1 MAQYTYKVE
10 LETNTGFIL
19 DTDKLDTGTLG
30 YLLQDVTQYVRSVS
44 TRRGKSTL
52 QGKFTAGQMTVVF
65 DNRSRA
71 FDPKYTSSPYNG
83 SIVPRRRIIFSMGDA
98 SAPGA
103 VVPQFTGWIDDWN
116 LSYDVSGDSTST
128 AQCSDAFT
136 ILANQNV
143 NLTGLTAET
152 SSVRITR
159 VLNASSVQWPSDKTQ
174 IGFGTFQIGTATYN
188 GNALDYMQQV
198 SDSEAAYLFINSYGE
213 VTFSTWNY
221 LAIASSYG
229 SPDASFSTT
238 PGTALPINA
247 LEVLYGTEELVNN
260 ATVSGS
266 AGTVTVQD
274 TTSQQTYRIA
284 SESYPSLVS
293 SVGEMTTLGNFYIT
307 NYANPKYRISQLE
320 VSADNPIIKSFA
332 GPLLNG
338 LFGFFSL
345 DIGNVVSVEW
355 TPNSI
360 GSAITQKS
368 FITGIDIDAT
378 PESCTYRFAI
388 SGEDTRDAYV
398 SPF

>member
-98 SAPGA
+98 SNPGA
-103 VVPQFTGWIDDWN
+103 VVQQFTGWIDDWN
-116 LSYDVSGDSTST
+116 LSYDVSGESTST

-143 NLTGLTAET
+143 NLTGLTAES

-174 IGFGTFQIGTATYN
+174 IGAGAFQIGTATYN
-188 GNALDYMQQV
+188 GNALDYMQSV

-213 VTFSTWNY
+213 LTYMGWNSLAFFS
-221 LAIASSYG
+221 SQ

-247 LEVLYGTEELVNN
+247 LEVVYGTEELVNN
-260 ATVSGS
+260 ATVSGA

-293 SVGEMTTLGNFYIT
+293 TVGEMTTLGNFYIT

-320 VSADNPIIKSFA
+320 VSADNPVIKSFA

-338 LFGFFSL
+338 LFGFFFL

-398 SPF
+398 SLF

>member
-30 YLLQDVTQYVRSVS
+30 YLLQDVTQYVRSIS

-98 SAPGA
+98 SNPGA

-136 ILANQNV
+136 TLANQNV

-174 IGFGTFQIGTATYN
+174 IGFGTFTIGTASYN

-198 SDSEAAYLFINSYGE
+198 ADSEAGYLFINSYGE

-221 LAIASSYG
+221 LAFAANIS
-229 SPDASFSTT
+229 DASFSTT

-260 ATVSGS
+260 ATVTGA

-293 SVGEMTTLGNFYIT
+293 TVGEMTTLANFYIT

-320 VSADNPIIKSFA
+320 VSADNPVIKSFA
-332 GPLLNG
+332 GPALNG
-338 LFGFFSL
+338 LFGFFWL

-355 TPNSI
+355 TPNGI

-378 PESCTYRFAI
+378 PESCTYRFSI
-388 SGEDTRDAYV
+388 SGEDIRDAYV
-398 SPF
+398 SLF